1 MVSNSD
7 IFLLDVGSEVGQLH
21 YGSNIF
27 VPKYIHNF
35 NIFSNICTS
44 HIFIDMYVF
53 TPFVFSN
60 LFTPLWHVTWFGKKK
75 YRQLFASSIYF
86 TNHIN
91 NKKNMVI
98 SWKLNFGSIIWPSI
112 LHMRDKY
119 THIHNDLRKKKRE
132 KWCCW
137 QHPKHHNQHRY
148 HYTREISTHIHLD

>member
-60 LFTPLWHVTWFGKKK
+60 LFTPLWHVTGFGKKNI
-75 YRQLFASSIYF
+75 ASYLQVVFILLIILTTRRTWWYHENWILVLSYDHQYY
-86 TNHIN
+86 TWEIN
-91 NKKNMVI
+91 I
-98 SWKLNFGSIIWPSI
+98 
-112 LHMRDKY
+112 
-119 THIHNDLRKKKRE
+119 HIHNDLRKKKRE

-148 HYTREISTHIHLD
+148 HYTREISIHIHLD